1 MYNHVHVAVFADQS
15 IEYIYRMP
23 WQKLH
28 NGVAATEDEEVFQ
41 SLAHAFADNY
51 PEIYQPDACKTSPNH
66 GIFHGADLH
75 SQTYSLMDD
84 MYINGHSYMV
94 HEFLFQ
100 LLNNFWQ

>member
-1 MYNHVHVAVFADQS
+1 MYTDQS
-15 IEYIYRMP
+15 YKSIDRMP

-51 PEIYQPDACKTSPNH
+51 PEIYQPVACKTSPNH
-66 GIFHGADLH
+66 GIFHGAELH

-94 HEFLFQ
+94 HELLFQ
-100 LLNNFWQ
+100 LLNNF